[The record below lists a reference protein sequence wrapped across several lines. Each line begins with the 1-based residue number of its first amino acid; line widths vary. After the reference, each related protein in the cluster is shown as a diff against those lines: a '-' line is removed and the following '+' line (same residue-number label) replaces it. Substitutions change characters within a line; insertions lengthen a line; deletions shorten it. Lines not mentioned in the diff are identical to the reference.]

1 MKTIKTR
8 ITEIK
13 KTVDLIM
20 ENDIKFEKKII
31 SGRDWIEGQTEKIED
46 VLINISMI
54 EKEQRETGVSLGY
67 QTEMYLSMTEEVMR
81 DRKRTLIV
89 GLGY

>member
-13 KTVDLIM
+13 RTVNLIM

-31 SGRDWIEGQTEKIED
+31 SGRDWIEGQNEKIED

-81 DRKRTLIV
+81 DRKRTLII